1 MFFFITVVMS
11 PTIQGNI
18 YFLLTKLLC
27 LLLLLLFFISLFN
40 GKIQQEF
47 IVAKLR
53 IIEQKMIGSDYKMTE
68 TSLDVIFNISVMSST
83 IKWRYFVLLAKL

>member
-1 MFFFITVVMS
+1 MS
-11 PTIQGNI
+11 PTIQGDI
-18 YFLLTKLLC
+18 YFLLAKLLWL

-68 TSLDVIFNISVMSST
+68 TSTGVIFKISVMSST
-83 IKWRYFVLLAKL
+83 IKWRYIVLLAKL